1 MAATVNINIPRR
13 FRAGYRPRR
22 WDYQTLYED
31 DEGETCTVKRAI
43 AFFISVAI
51 SLLGMIAINWEY
63 YITGSIIF
71 FMGVAGYVLYQPLKN
86 LEWRR
91 CFGYLRAI
99 NCFKTREM
107 STPEQPTAPQTVSE
121 ALAILQELLHPTI
134 IDQPI
139 PEPSCGETSL
149 PGPSCGE
156 TSLPGPSCGET
167 SLPGPSCGETSLPG
181 PSTTETSL
189 PGPSTTETSLPG
201 P

>member
-31 DEGETCTVKRAI
+31 DEG
-43 AFFISVAI
+43 
-51 SLLGMIAINWEY
+51 
-63 YITGSIIF
+63 
-71 FMGVAGYVLYQPLKN
+71 GVAGYVLYQPLKN